1 MTPVPRV
8 GVVGSGFMGG
18 VHADAWRAAG
28 VPITSLLTRPGSES
42 GPELARRSGAAA
54 VTDWDEFLAGVDVV
68 DLCTPTHLHHEDVLR
83 VAEAG
88 KAVVVEKPLAR
99 TGAQAAELVTECE
112 RLGVPLLVGHVL
124 RFVPEYARAK
134 QVVDRGDIGTPA
146 VLRLRRNRSLPEKPG
161 DNWFLDDEKSGGV
174 VLDLMIHDLD
184 YAQWVA
190 GPVTSVY
197 AKSVRTAR
205 PGTDVDHA
213 IALLTHAGGAITHL
227 EASWA
232 HPPSVFHTTL
242 EIAGTAG
249 LLQSDSDRTTPLR
262 PALRDPAPQG
272 PVPLPSSPLAHS
284 AFELQMR
291 SFLDV
296 LAGRAE
302 PVVTARE
309 ALAAV
314 RAAEAA
320 VESLRTGLPVPLP
333 LEEGLR

>member
-1 MTPVPRV
+1 MTPVRI

-28 VPITSLLTRPGSES
+28 APITSVLTRPGSTS
-42 GPELARRSGAAA
+42 GADLARQHGAAA
-54 VTDWDEFLAGVDVV
+54 VTDWEEFLAGVDVV
-68 DLCTPTHLHHEDVLR
+68 DLCTPMHLHADGVLR
-83 VAEAG
+83 VARAG
-88 KAVVVEKPLAR
+88 RAVVVEKPLAR
-99 TGAQAAELVTECE
+99 TAAQAAELVATCE
-112 RLGVPLLVGHVL
+112 QLGVPLLVAHVL
-124 RFVPEYARAK
+124 RFFPEYARAK
-134 QVVDRGDIGTPA
+134 EVVDRGDIGRPG
-146 VLRLRRNRSLPEKPG
+146 VLRLARNRSLPEKTG
-161 DNWFLDDEKSGGV
+161 DNWFLDDEKSGGL

-197 AKSVRTAR
+197 ARSVRSAR

-213 IALLTHAGGAITHL
+213 VALLTHAGGAITHL

-232 HPPSVFHTTL
+232 HPAATFRTYL

-262 PALRDPAPQG
+262 PVLRHPAPDG
-272 PVPLPSSPLAHS
+272 VVPLPGSPLARS
-284 AFELQMR
+284 PFELQMR
-291 SFLDV
+291 HLLDV
-296 LAGRAE
+296 LAGRSE

>member
-1 MTPVPRV
+1 MTPVRV

-28 VPITSLLTRPGSES
+28 APVTSVLTRPDSATGAD
-42 GPELARRSGAAA
+42 LARRHDAAA
-54 VTDWDEFLAGVDVV
+54 VTDWDTFLAGVDVV
-68 DLCTPTHLHHEDVLR
+68 DLCTPTHLHAEGVLR
-83 VAEAG
+83 AARAG

-99 TGAQAAELVTECE
+99 TAAQAADLVTTCE
-112 RLGVPLLVGHVL
+112 QLGVPLLVAHVL
-124 RFVPEYARAK
+124 RFFPEYARAK
-134 QVVDRGDIGTPA
+134 EVVDRGDIGTPG
-146 VLRLRRNRSLPEKPG
+146 VLRLARNRSLPAKSG
-161 DNWFLDDEKSGGV
+161 DNWFLDEEKSGGL

-184 YAQWVA
+184 YARWVA

-197 AKSVRTAR
+197 ARSIRSAR

-213 IALLTHAGGAITHL
+213 IALLTHADGAITHL

-232 HPPSVFHTTL
+232 HPPAVFRTYL

-249 LLQSDSDRTTPLR
+249 LLQSDSDRSTPLR
-262 PALRDPAPQG
+262 PTLRDPAPDG
-272 PVPLPSSPLAHS
+272 IVPLPGSPLARS
-284 AFELQMR
+284 PFELQMR
-291 SFLDV
+291 HLLDV
-296 LAGRAE
+296 LTGRAE
-302 PVVTARE
+302 PLVTARE

-320 VESLRTGLPVPLP
+320 IESMRTGRPVPLQ

>member
-1 MTPVPRV
+1 MTPVRI

-18 VHADAWRAAG
+18 VHADAWRSAG
-28 VPITSLLTRPGSES
+28 APITSVLTRPGSAS
-42 GPELARRSGAAA
+42 GADLARQHGAAA

-68 DLCTPTHLHHEDVLR
+68 DLCTPTHLHADGVLR
-83 VAEAG
+83 AARAG
-88 KAVVVEKPLAR
+88 RAVVVEKPLAR
-99 TGAQAAELVTECE
+99 TAAQAAELVATCE
-112 RLGVPLLVGHVL
+112 QLEVPLLVAHVL
-124 RFVPEYARAK
+124 RFFPEYARAK
-134 QVVDRGDIGTPA
+134 EVVDRGDIGRPG
-146 VLRLRRNRSLPEKPG
+146 VLRLTRNRSLPEKSG
-161 DNWFLDDEKSGGV
+161 DNWFLDDEKSGGL

-184 YAQWVA
+184 YASWVA
-190 GPVTSVY
+190 GPVSSVY
-197 AKSVRTAR
+197 ARSVRSAR

-213 IALLTHAGGAITHL
+213 VALLTHAGGAITHL

-232 HPPSVFHTTL
+232 HPPATFRTYL

-262 PALRDPAPQG
+262 PVLRRPAPDG
-272 PVPLPSSPLAHS
+272 VVPLPGSPLARS
-284 AFELQMR
+284 PFELQMR
-291 SFLDV
+291 HLLDV

>member
-1 MTPVPRV
+1 
-8 GVVGSGFMGG
+8 MGG

-28 VPITSLLTRPGSES
+28 APITSLLTRPGSDT
-42 GPELARRSGAAA
+42 GPELARRSGATA
-54 VTDWDEFLAGVDVV
+54 VTDWDEFLAEVDVV
-68 DLCTPTHLHHEDVLR
+68 DLCTPTHLHAEEVLR
-83 VAEAG
+83 IAEAG

-99 TGAQAAELVTECE
+99 TAAQAAELVTTCE

-124 RFVPEYARAK
+124 RFNAEYARAQ
-134 QVVDRGDIGTPA
+134 QVVANGEIGTPA
-146 VLRLRRNRSLPEKPG
+146 VLRLARNRSLPEKPG
-161 DNWFLDDEKSGGV
+161 DNWFTDEEKSGGV

-184 YAQWVA
+184 YARWIA
-190 GPVTSVY
+190 GPITSVY
-197 AKSVRTAR
+197 ARSIRTSR

-213 IALLTHAGGAITHL
+213 VALLTHAGGAITHL

-232 HPPSVFHTTL
+232 HPPSVFHTYL

-249 LLQSDSDRTTPLR
+249 LLQSDSDRTTAFR
-262 PALRDPAPQG
+262 PALRDPSPGGQ
-272 PVPLPSSPLAHS
+272 VSLPSNPLAQS

-296 LAGRAE
+296 LAGRAK
-302 PVVTARE
+302 PLVSARD

-320 VESLRTGLPVPLP
+320 VESLHTGLPVPLP
-333 LEEGLR
+333 LEEGSR

>member
-1 MTPVPRV
+1 MPPVPRI

-18 VHADAWRAAG
+18 VHAAAWRAAG
-28 VPITSLLTRPGSES
+28 APITSLLTRPDSDT
-42 GPELARRSGAAA
+42 GPELARRSGATA

-68 DLCTPTHLHHEDVLR
+68 DLCTPTHLHAEEVLR
-83 VAEAG
+83 VAAAG

-99 TGAQAAELVTECE
+99 TAAQAAELVTTCE

-124 RFVPEYARAK
+124 RFNPEYARAK

-146 VLRLRRNRSLPEKPG
+146 VLRLARNRSLPEKPG
-161 DNWFLDDEKSGGV
+161 DNWFTDDEKSGGV

-184 YAQWVA
+184 YARWVA
-190 GPVTSVY
+190 GPITSVY
-197 AKSVRTAR
+197 ARSVRTSR

-213 IALLTHAGGAITHL
+213 VALLTHAAGAITHL

-232 HPPSVFHTTL
+232 HPPSVFHTYL
-242 EIAGTAG
+242 EIAGTTG
-249 LLQSDSDRTTPLR
+249 LLQSDSDRTTALR
-262 PALRDPAPQG
+262 PALRDPAAQG
-272 PVPLPSSPLAHS
+272 VVSLPSSPLAHS

-302 PVVTARE
+302 PLVSARD

-320 VESLRTGLPVPLP
+320 VESLHTGLPVSVP
-333 LEEGLR
+333 LEEGPR